1 MRLFRLSPW
10 VGGAASAVCS
20 AQRPVA
26 AALCHLQDVF
36 RQPFGDR
43 YVLELAFYQQ
53 FAQAAFLNQFHLL
66 RYHVGVVGV
75 HFAQQFAGQLQR
87 GQLCCSAN

>member
-1 MRLFRLSPW
+1 MRLFWLSPW
-10 VGGAASAVCS
+10 VGCAASPADS

-26 AALCHLQDVF
+26 AALRHLQDVF

-66 RYHVGVVGV
+66 CHHVGVVGV
-75 HFAQQFAGQLQR
+75 HVAQQFAG
-87 GQLCCSAN
+87 